1 MQRIIELGIEAFN
14 PETQEKLRD
23 VMTEN
28 EFIQI
33 PDEEPESYND
43 TLETICGIRLT
54 YGDLD
59 RDVLDMLGW

>member
-1 MQRIIELGIEAFN
+1 MRFIELGIKAFN
-14 PETQEKLRD
+14 AETQDRLRD
-23 VMTEN
+23 VMTER

-33 PDEEPESYND
+33 PDKEPASYND
-43 TLETICGIRLT
+43 TLETIHGIRLT